1 MSELFHTILLRVTLA
16 GVASAVALRVVEG
29 GALREVVKF
38 ASGLLMLL
46 ALLQPLAGLR
56 LTGWAG
62 LREELTSGVDIQAI
76 EAQNA
81 QTTMSTVAASIADAL
96 ERSAQAAGFDCTV
109 HITMQNDADGVLQV
123 GRVRVYYQSA
133 DKARLEELK
142 TLISEG
148 CGVGEERQ
156 EWVAQ

>member
-29 GALREVVKF
+29 GALREIVKL
-38 ASGLLMLL
+38 AAGLLMLL

-56 LTGWAG
+56 LTGWEG
-62 LREELTSGVDIQAI
+62 LRDGALAGVDVDAIQ
-76 EAQNA
+76 EQNA

-96 ERSAQAAGFDCTV
+96 ESSAQVKGFDCTIHV
-109 HITMQNDADGVLQV
+109 TMENDENGILQV
-123 GRVRVYYQSA
+123 GQVTVYYQSTDA
-133 DKARLEELK
+133 ARLDELK
-142 TLISEG
+142 TLVTEG
-148 CGVGEERQ
+148 SGVDADRQ

>member
-29 GALREVVKF
+29 GALREIVKL
-38 ASGLLMLL
+38 AAGLLMLL

-56 LTGWAG
+56 LTGWEGVRDGALAG
-62 LREELTSGVDIQAI
+62 IDVDAIQ
-76 EAQNA
+76 EQNA

-96 ERSAQAAGFDCTV
+96 ESSAQAKGFDCSV
-109 HITMQNDADGVLQV
+109 HVTMENDENGILQV
-123 GRVRVYYQSA
+123 GKVTVYYQSA
-133 DKARLEELK
+133 DAARLDELK
-142 TLISEG
+142 TLVTEG
-148 CGVGEERQ
+148 CGVDADRQ